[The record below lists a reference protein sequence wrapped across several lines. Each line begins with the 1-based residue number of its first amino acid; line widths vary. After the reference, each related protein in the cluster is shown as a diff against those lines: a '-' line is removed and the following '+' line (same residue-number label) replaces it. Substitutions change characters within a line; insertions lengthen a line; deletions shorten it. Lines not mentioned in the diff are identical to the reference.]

1 MDPGPTVTPAGQ
13 SSWVLPEIWGP
24 HHCLQRG
31 TGSFPTAELSL
42 FSRRKKWLALLLY
55 GSIYIPISIID
66 SQWEFA
72 VWCREIKPMF
82 CDNLEG

>member
-1 MDPGPTVTPAGQ
+1 VVIYYEVTLQVDPGPTVTPAGW
-13 SSWVLPEIWGP
+13 SSWVLPETWGP

-42 FSRRKKWLALLLY
+42 FTSRRKKCLALLLY
-55 GSIYIPISIID
+55 GSIYITLSIID

-72 VWCREIKPMF
+72 V
-82 CDNLEG
+82 